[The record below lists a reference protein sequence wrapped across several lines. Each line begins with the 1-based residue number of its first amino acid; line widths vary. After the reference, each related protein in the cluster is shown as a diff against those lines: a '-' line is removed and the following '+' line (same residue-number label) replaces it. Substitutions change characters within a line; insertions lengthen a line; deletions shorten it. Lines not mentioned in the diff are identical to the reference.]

1 MNDASVENVGAVFER
16 SLSMFIFDVGGAE
29 AGEPTDR
36 RGDAISQP
44 KAQHCGASRSIRRCN
59 NRSGIR
65 QTASKTESDH

>member
-16 SLSMFIFDVGGAE
+16 SLSMFDVGGAE

-59 NRSGIR
+59 NRSGIG